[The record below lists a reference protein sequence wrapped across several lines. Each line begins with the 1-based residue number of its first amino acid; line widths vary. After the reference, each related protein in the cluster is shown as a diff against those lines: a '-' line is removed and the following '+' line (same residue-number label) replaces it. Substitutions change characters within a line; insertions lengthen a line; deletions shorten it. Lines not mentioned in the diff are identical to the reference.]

1 MHFITLFLASFAVVN
16 TVAAPSKASIQPF
29 TESEGKLEF
38 NSAIYTT
45 ENFTASDGKSYEIV
59 WQPPFPDPY
68 TPDII
73 GNAAQYC

>member
-1 MHFITLFLASFAVVN
+1 MRFITLFLTSFAVGN

-29 TESEGKLEF
+29 IESEGKLEF

-45 ENFTASDGKSYEIV
+45 ENFTASDGENYEIV
-59 WQPPFPDPY
+59 QQPPIQDPY

-73 GNAAQYC
+73 GKAAQHC